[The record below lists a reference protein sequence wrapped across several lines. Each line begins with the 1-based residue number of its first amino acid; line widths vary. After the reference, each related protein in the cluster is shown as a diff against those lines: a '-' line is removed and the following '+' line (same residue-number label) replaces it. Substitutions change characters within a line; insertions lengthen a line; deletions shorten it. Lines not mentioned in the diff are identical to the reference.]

1 MRGSGVVAR
10 HYDVVI
16 VGGGMVGATL
26 ALALAEADP
35 ALDLA
40 LVDAVPQ
47 PPEWRDDGE
56 VDQRVSAITPAS
68 ERVFRRL
75 GAWPGMV
82 AMRVSPFR
90 EMHVWDGRGRGEIH
104 FDSADLAA
112 PHLGHIIENRVVQKA
127 LIDRL
132 AGHPRVEILCPARV
146 EGLTF
151 PAGRARL
158 VLEDGRALHAE
169 LVVGAD
175 GGRSRI
181 RELAGI
187 GIHGWSYGQD
197 AVVAVVETAG
207 SHRET
212 AWQCFLPEGPLA
224 FLPLVDGRSSIV
236 WSTTAVD
243 ELTALDETRFRERL
257 FEASEGRLG
266 EILAVGP
273 RAAFPLRL
281 QQARHYVEDR
291 LALVGDA
298 AHTIHPLAGQGVNLG
313 ILDAVALAEVVV
325 AARGG
330 GRDWTA
336 CSSLRR
342 YERWRKGDIICMM
355 GLMEGFKRLFGPLP
369 SPLVW
374 MRSAG
379 LGISDRCPPFK
390 QRILA
395 HQLGYGDDLPR
406 LAARA
411 GDLAI

>member
-1 MRGSGVVAR
+1 MRRAGVAAR
-10 HYDVVI
+10 HYDVVV

-35 ALDLA
+35 TLSLA
-40 LVDAVPQ
+40 LVDAAPSPKWQ
-47 PPEWRDDGE
+47 DDGE
-56 VDQRVSAITPAS
+56 VDLRVSAITPAS

-75 GAWPGMV
+75 GAWSGMA
-82 AMRVSPFR
+82 AMRISPFR
-90 EMHVWDGRGRGEIH
+90 EMRVWDGRGRGEIH
-104 FDSADLAA
+104 FDSADLVA
-112 PHLGHIIENRVVQKA
+112 PCLGHIIENRVVQRA

-132 AGHPRVEILCPARV
+132 AAVHPQVERLCPARV
-146 EGLTF
+146 EALE
-151 PAGRARL
+151 PATGRTRL
-158 VLEDGRALHAE
+158 VLEDGGLLHAG

-187 GIHGWSYGQD
+187 GVRGWSYGQD

-207 SHRET
+207 PHGET

-224 FLPLVDGRSSIV
+224 FLPLADGRSSIV
-236 WSTTAVD
+236 WSTTAAD
-243 ELTALDETRFRERL
+243 ELVSIDEPRFCERL

-266 EILAVGP
+266 EILAVGR
-273 RAAFPLRL
+273 RASFPLRL
-281 QQARHYVEDR
+281 QQAGHYVEER

-313 ILDAVALAEVVV
+313 ILDAAALAEVVTDAR
-325 AARGG
+325 AA
-330 GRDWTA
+330 GRNWMSRPT
-336 CSSLRR
+336 LRR
-342 YERWRKGDIICMM
+342 YERWRKGDVVCMM

-369 SPLVW
+369 SPLVR

-379 LGISDRCPPFK
+379 LDLGDRWPAFK
-390 QRILA
+390 RRILA

-411 GDLAI
+411 GDLTI